1 MTCGVHFMIKTFQK
15 NNPFFHWSAAK
26 SHSIY
31 KPLKQFYYE
40 RNQRNQQEQKSQV

>member
-15 NNPFFHWSAAK
+15 NKPCYHWSATNTALLLQTIK
-26 SHSIY
+26 TN
-31 KPLKQFYYE
+31 YYE